1 MYVVIHSWK
10 IVYLVQL
17 VSLKNN
23 DIDEYMNI
31 QNNEYSGHRIGF
43 DRKGKFLFGQNLVET
58 V

>member
-31 QNNEYSGHRIGF
+31 QNNEYSGYRIGF
-43 DRKGKFLFGQNLVET
+43 DRKGKFLFG
-58 V
+58 

>member
-43 DRKGKFLFGQNLVET
+43 DRKGKFLFG
-58 V
+58 